1 MTDLEVSIPLVNDQP
16 SYSSVSVSNFLEYT
30 KLIGGDNEGGADS
43 TKVSSIARYIHYKRY
58 LLPLSVSKMKHM

>member
-43 TKVSSIARYIHYKRY
+43 TKVSSIARYIH
-58 LLPLSVSKMKHM
+58 